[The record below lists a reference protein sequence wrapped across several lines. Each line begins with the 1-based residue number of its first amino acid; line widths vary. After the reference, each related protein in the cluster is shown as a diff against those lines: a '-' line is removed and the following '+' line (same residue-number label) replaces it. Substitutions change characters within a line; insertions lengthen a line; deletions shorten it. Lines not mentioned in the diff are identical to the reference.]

1 MLLGLRFTWHS
12 EKATANLSK
21 HDVSF
26 EEATTAFGD
35 PLSLTIR
42 DPAHS
47 EDETRFVLIGQSFQG
62 RLLVVVHTEVDDSIR
77 IISARIPTRREW
89 RAYEQG

>member
-1 MLLGLRFTWHS
+1 L

-26 EEATTAFGD
+26 EEATTVLGD

-47 EDETRFVLIGQSFQG
+47 EDETRYVLIGQSFRG

-77 IISARIPTRREW
+77 IVSARAATRRE
-89 RAYEQG
+89 RRTYEQG